1 MLLEIR
7 NISKHYKS
15 TIALHDIS
23 LKLEN
28 GVYGLVGP
36 NGAGKTTLINIL
48 VNVLEPTS
56 GNIFYNGDEISLKID
71 DYLDNIGYLP
81 QYPKFYKDFKCLDF
95 LKYMCVLKGIPKSQ
109 TDDKVTE
116 VLTLCNLLNDKH
128 RKIKEFSGGM
138 RQRLGIAQAIIN
150 DPKILILDE
159 PTAGLDPKERIRFRN
174 IISNLSLNRIVI
186 LATHI
191 MEDVESI
198 AKEVILIQNGN
209 LLGIKDTKEMLHE
222 IEGNV
227 WIKTI
232 DNTELADYEKEYKVS
247 NVIHEGASSTIRYIS
262 TVKQKDSINVQPK
275 LEEVYLYY
283 FEE

>member
-1 MLLEIR
+1 M
-7 NISKHYKS
+7 
-15 TIALHDIS
+15 
-23 LKLEN
+23 
-28 GVYGLVGP
+28 
-36 NGAGKTTLINIL
+36 
-48 VNVLEPTS
+48 
-56 GNIFYNGDEISLKID
+56 
-71 DYLDNIGYLP
+71 
-81 QYPKFYKDFKCLDF
+81 
-95 LKYMCVLKGIPKSQ
+95 
-109 TDDKVTE
+109 TE

-150 DPKILILDE
+150 NPKILILDE

-174 IISNLSLNRIVI
+174 IISNLSLNRIVV

-227 WIKTI
+227 WVKTI
-232 DNTELADYEKEYKVS
+232 DNTELADYEKKYKVS

-262 TVKQKDSINVQPK
+262 AVKQKDSINVQPK